1 MTPILKGQL
10 GAIPSCIV
18 NAYHYKSL
26 GDLQLSVGSVLGVRR
41 SILSID
47 GGGMRGLFSLEILK
61 DICTECYGDS
71 ATISTTKFISHF
83 DLIAGTS
90 TGALIA
96 VGLANGHSI
105 DDIIQ
110 HYITLGA
117 NVFNNTWTAWP
128 KHGYK
133 MVTTGGFYDETILVN
148 EMRKLFG
155 KTKLNELDKQVMVV
169 STDKTTSVF
178 TPYIFRSYVIDS
190 ITKNDQPITSP
201 LEGRA
206 PGILYYGEGV
216 DNDVEI
222 VDCLRAST
230 AAPSYFSPTRYGATD
245 LIDGGIVANNPT
257 ELAIF
262 EAASR
267 WPKDSIGTILSIGN
281 GTVKGTSGYSSLFG
295 LFKDTL
301 NLITNAE
308 ETNRRIKEWISAN
321 KWDINYFRFS
331 PSDLGAIKLDEC
343 DPTILRK
350 GMAATSQYMAN
361 RRDDMRK
368 LVGIMKGDV

>member
-1 MTPILKGQL
+1 MTSILKGQL

-18 NAYHYKSL
+18 NAYRYKNIA
-26 GDLQLSVGSVLGVRR
+26 DRQLSVRDVLGVRR

-71 ATISTTKFISHF
+71 GVISTTKFLSHF

-105 DDIIQ
+105 DDIIE
-110 HYITLGA
+110 HYITLGE

-133 MVTTGGFYDETILVN
+133 MVTTGGFYEETILVN

-155 KTKLNELDKQVMVV
+155 KTKLSELDKHVMVV

-178 TPYIFRSYVIDS
+178 VPYIFRSYVIDS
-190 ITKNDQPITSP
+190 IAKNDQPLSSP
-201 LEGRA
+201 LDVRA
-206 PGILYYGEGV
+206 RGILYCGEGV

-230 AAPSYFSPTRYGATD
+230 AAPSYFSPIRYGVTD

-262 EAASR
+262 EAANR

-281 GTVKGTSGYSSLFG
+281 GTVKETSGYSSLFG